1 MGEESIKMSCL
12 FCKKKRRTSFLF
24 SKEER
29 FERNMRIDWDKVIVI
44 RHESRQKNL
53 CRDGKYKKI

>member
-1 MGEESIKMSCL
+1 MSCL